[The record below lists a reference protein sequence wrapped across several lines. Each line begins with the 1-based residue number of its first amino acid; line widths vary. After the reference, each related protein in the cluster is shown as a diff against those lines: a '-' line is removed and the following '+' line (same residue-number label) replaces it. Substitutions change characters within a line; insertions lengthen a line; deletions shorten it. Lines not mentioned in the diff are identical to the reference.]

1 MTFTL
6 PELPFAKDALEPHMS
21 ANTFSYHH
29 EKHHAGYVK
38 KANDAVEGTEYADMS
53 AEEIM
58 KATAGKADKA
68 GVFNNVAQHWNHS
81 FFWECLTPKSGD
93 MPADLKSKIEA
104 DFGSVDAFM
113 DEFKSKGGA
122 QFGSG
127 WVWLVQDANGKLSV
141 VKTANAETPLTDGLT
156 PLMTCDVW
164 EHAYYLDYQNA
175 RPNFLDTF
183 LNELANWDFVASN
196 LKGEGFKLAA

>member
-1 MTFTL
+1 MSFTL
-6 PELPFAKDALEPHMS
+6 PDLPFEKTALEPKMS
-21 ANTFSYHH
+21 AQTFDYHH
-29 EKHHAGYVK
+29 GKHHNAYVN
-38 KANDAVEGTEYADMS
+38 KANDAVKGTEYESMS

-81 FFWECLTPKSGD
+81 FFWQCLTPNYGD
-93 MPADLKSKIEA
+93 MPADLKSKIEE
-104 DFGSVDAFM
+104 DFGSVDDFLN
-113 DEFKSKGGA
+113 EFKTKGGS

-127 WVWLVQDANGKLSV
+127 WVWLVQDNDGKLSV
-141 VKTANAETPLTDGLT
+141 VKTANAENPLTDGLT
-156 PLMTCDVW
+156 PLLTCDVW

-183 LNELANWDFVASN
+183 LNELANWEFVASN